1 MTVRLVSLY
10 PEHLNLNGDQ
20 ANLLVARK
28 RLEWF
33 GYESQVVSVG
43 IGEDIPEEAHLIF
56 LGHGSLAAWNFL
68 SADLDRLVPQI
79 RKSIN
84 QGSGFMAIASGYEK
98 AIRFGF
104 FGGDLSAKK
113 RVSKFEVV
121 TLDNLEILGYLNATT
136 KAPVIQKDELS
147 LGSQLHGPLFAKNPE
162 LVDSYLAEILAA
174 KNYSVAKKQEKNNLD
189 QVAEIIEAVWSLE
202 RELARE

>member
-1 MTVRLVSLY
+1 MSVRLVALF
-10 PEHLNLNGDQ
+10 PEYLNLNGDQ
-20 ANLLVARK
+20 ANLVVAKK

-33 GYESQVVSVG
+33 GYDPEIVSVG
-43 IGEDIPEEAHLIF
+43 VGEDIPQDADLIL

-68 SADLDRLVPQI
+68 SAELERLVPQI
-79 RKSIN
+79 RAGII
-84 QGSGFMAIASGYEK
+84 QGAGFMAIASGYEK

-104 FGGDLSAKK
+104 FGGDTTATK

-121 TLDNLEILGYLNATT
+121 TLDNIEVLGYLNATT
-136 KAPVIQKDELS
+136 KAPIIQKDKLL

-202 RELARE
+202 KELARE

>member
-1 MTVRLVSLY
+1 MSVRLVSLF

-20 ANLLVARK
+20 ANLLVAKK

-33 GYESQVVSVG
+33 GYESEIIAVG
-43 IGEDIPEEAHLIF
+43 VGEEIPTDAHLIF

-68 SADLDRLVPQI
+68 SADLERLVPQV
-79 RKSIN
+79 RAGLSR
-84 QGSGFMAIASGYEK
+84 GAGFMAIASGYEK
-98 AIRFGF
+98 AIRLGF
-104 FGGDLSAKK
+104 FGGDLSSTK

-121 TLDNLEILGYLNATT
+121 KLDELEVLGYLNATT
-136 KAPVIQKDELS
+136 KAPFIQKDNLS

-174 KNYSVAKKQEKNNLD
+174 NNYSVARKQEKNNLD
-189 QVAEIIEAVWSLE
+189 QVAEIIEAVWNLE

>member
-1 MTVRLVSLY
+1 MTVRLVSLF

-20 ANLLVARK
+20 ANLLVASK

-33 GYESQVVSVG
+33 GYESEIVSVG
-43 IGEDIPEEAHLIF
+43 MGEDIPDGAHLIF
-56 LGHGSLAAWNFL
+56 LGHGSLAAWNYL
-68 SADLDRLVPQI
+68 SADLERLVPQI
-79 RKSIN
+79 RNSIT

-98 AIRFGF
+98 AIRLGF

-121 TLDNLEILGYLNATT
+121 NLGNLEVLGYLNSTT

-147 LGSQLHGPLFAKNPE
+147 LGSQLHGPLFAKNPD

>member
-1 MTVRLVSLY
+1 MSVRLVSLF

-33 GYESQVVSVG
+33 GYESEIVSVG
-43 IGEDIPEEAHLIF
+43 IGEDIPAGAHLIF

-68 SADLDRLVPQI
+68 SAELERLVPQI
-79 RKSIN
+79 KTGIS
-84 QGSGFMAIASGYEK
+84 QGVGFMAIASGYEK

-104 FGGDLSAKK
+104 FAGDLSARK

-121 TLDNLEILGYLNATT
+121 NLENLEVLGYMNATT
-136 KAPVIQKDELS
+136 KAPVIQKEKLL

-162 LVDSYLAEILAA
+162 LVDSYLAEILASN
-174 KNYSVAKKQEKNNLD
+174 NYSVAKKPEKNNLD
-189 QVAEIIEAVWSLE
+189 QVAEIIEAVWKLE
-202 RELARE
+202 KELARE